1 MLQHSC
7 GNNLVYSRR
16 GEGKLSRMVA
26 FSVSFHL
33 IIIMALVVVSLI
45 SNKTTHI
52 YDASY
57 VTLVT
62 VPKEVVSNQ
71 PVIRPSVSGNV
82 EREKKTGVERD
93 RSQTSQK
100 EISRKISPA
109 DTKQKD
115 GLNDWWKKNKESLT
129 ASNDTK
135 ARAKLTVPPP
145 TIPKAQDKASQ
156 ETERPQAQEKSE
168 GLNDWWK
175 KNKESLTASNNT
187 KAQAKLTVPPPTV
200 PKAQDKASL
209 QETERPQPQEKS
221 EGLND
226 WWKKNK
232 ESLTASNNTKAQAKL
247 TVPPPTVPKAQDKAS
262 LQETERPQPQE
273 KSEGLNDWWKK
284 NKEFV
289 EEGSKRDQTP
299 EKTSQA
305 EDKVALNNPNPG
317 NVGIK
322 IDNLSTG
329 FPPIYFE
336 SIKNKIQRYWFPT
349 SNLMTVVAFNIKPS
363 GEVAGLQVE
372 KGSGDSFFDRSAIRA
387 VMDSTPLPPFPEG
400 FKEKDLRVHFTFI
413 GEAIR

>member
-1 MLQHSC
+1 M
-7 GNNLVYSRR
+7 G
-16 GEGKLSRMVA
+16 RMVA
-26 FSVSFHL
+26 FSLSFHL
-33 IIIMALVVVSLI
+33 IIIMAIVVVSLI

-52 YDASY
+52 FDASY

-62 VPKEVVSNQ
+62 VPGEVVSNQ

-109 DTKQKD
+109 DTKQKE

-129 ASNDTK
+129 ASNDAK
-135 ARAKLTVPPP
+135 AQAKLTVPPP
-145 TIPKAQDKASQ
+145 TIPK
-156 ETERPQAQEKSE
+156 TQEKP
-168 GLNDWWK
+168 
-175 KNKESLTASNNT
+175 SLH
-187 KAQAKLTVPPPTV
+187 
-200 PKAQDKASL
+200 
-209 QETERPQPQEKS
+209 ETERPQPQEKS

-232 ESLTASNNTKAQAKL
+232 ES
-247 TVPPPTVPKAQDKAS
+247 
-262 LQETERPQPQE
+262 
-273 KSEGLNDWWKK
+273 
-284 NKEFV
+284 V
-289 EEGSKRDQTP
+289 EEGNKMDQNS
-299 EKTSQA
+299 EKTSRA

-322 IDNLSTG
+322 VDNLSLG